1 MIFFYLCPWFRQAD
15 TFAFVVSC
23 HYNNILVIDIMI
35 LKHPVIFMR
44 HGWLCIVTHK
54 IKSSQCKNNFTFS
67 LNFNDMGL
75 ITQLCHLSSSS
86 NKNYCK
92 MFNCVYLACLS
103 VVLALPPPHEYPTP
117 APAPVVPQSRPH
129 SDCHFFLNFWF
140 WGWMLPSP
148 RSTPTLVGFPM
159 VERFVLG
166 D

>member
-67 LNFNDMGL
+67 ISMIWGWLLNYVTCLQVLTRTTVRCSTVSTLLVYLWCSLSPLLMSTQHLLLLLLSLSLDPIL
-75 ITQLCHLSSSS
+75 IVSLNQVGRRSGTQL
-86 NKNYCK
+86 
-92 MFNCVYLACLS
+92 
-103 VVLALPPPHEYPTP
+103 E
-117 APAPVVPQSRPH
+117 
-129 SDCHFFLNFWF
+129 FFSFEPF
-140 WGWMLPSP
+140 FS
-148 RSTPTLVGFPM
+148 
-159 VERFVLG
+159 
-166 D
+166 